1 MTDDMDELLRADAQ
15 RWQAAQPA
23 PPRPDLARLAA
34 ARPPGRWQPLA
45 AAAAVVLL
53 AGGAVVAATTLG
65 GPDGSGTNRPDV
77 APVAVA
83 LKPRPALRTL
93 LVRDGD
99 RVAGTGQVLALPGRP
114 VRFCAPVPVALPGY
128 VGVRVPA
135 YCDTGVNLAG
145 ANLSRLTE
153 RFAKNGAVWGQ
164 AWIEGSYRSGTLIVT
179 AQGAPRRS
187 TGDLPVSFPDRPP
200 CPAPEGGW
208 APGQLD
214 GAGAGAD
221 PLVGYLNAHPDQ
233 FGELVV
239 TYPDGPPTGATD
251 GPDYNKTQ
259 VALVGT
265 TADPNAIARSLRKVY
280 SGNLCVTRVPRNR
293 LQVNAVQ
300 DRVPRPDREH
310 MQIYTIG
317 TDYYGGLV
325 TVQLVI
331 VDQQQY
337 EVLTAAD
344 RGTGIVAAQP
354 WLTRVG

>member
-1 MTDDMDELLRADAQ
+1 MDELLRADAQ

-53 AGGAVVAATTLG
+53 AGGAVLAATTLG
-65 GPDGSGTNRPDV
+65 GSAGPPANGPDV
-77 APVAVA
+77 APVAAAVT
-83 LKPRPALRTL
+83 PPPALRTL

-114 VRFCAPVPVALPGY
+114 VRFCAPVPVAQPGY
-128 VGVRVPA
+128 VDVRAPL
-135 YCDTGVNLAG
+135 YCDTGVNLVG
-145 ANLSRLTE
+145 ANLSRLAE
-153 RFAKNGAVWGQ
+153 RFAKNGAVWGR
-164 AWIEGSYRSGTLIVT
+164 AWIEGSYRSGTLTVT

-187 TGDLPVSFPDRPP
+187 TDGMPVTFPDQPP

-214 GAGAGAD
+214 GDRTNA
-221 PLVGYLNAHPDQ
+221 LVGYLNAHPSQ

-239 TYPDGPPTGATD
+239 TYPDGRPSGATN
-251 GPDYNKTQ
+251 GPDYDKTQ

-265 TADPNAIARSLRKVY
+265 TADPGAIARSLRKVY
-280 SGNLCVTRVPRNR
+280 SGNLCVTRVPRSR

-300 DRVPRPDREH
+300 GRVPMPSRGQ
-310 MQIYTIG
+310 MQIYSVG

-331 VDQQQY
+331 MDQQRY
-337 EVLTAAD
+337 EALTAAD